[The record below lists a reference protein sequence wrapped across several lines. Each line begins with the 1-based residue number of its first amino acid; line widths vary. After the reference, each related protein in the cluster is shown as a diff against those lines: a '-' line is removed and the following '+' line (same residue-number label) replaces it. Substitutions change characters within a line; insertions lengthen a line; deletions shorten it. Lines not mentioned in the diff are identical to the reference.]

1 MKKPVLLLLSLLL
14 IISLPIFAEDKPA
27 DPSAGVGVQGDISMD
42 ASQLLSDDTA
52 SPAKAPQGDVSVQGS
67 ISTDASQAMPDIP
80 GTPGGTPQDP
90 GQLMPDNSG
99 APEQGAT
106 GLEGMDQMP
115 GDTAAQPQTVTAQK
129 QSKPAPA
136 AKKVPAPVKPPLPK
150 YKAVPYTN
158 DLRIMDAKTGELGQ
172 VDTLHR
178 YMDWRVKAS
187 TSMEKKKHFPT
198 DTNDLNAY
206 TAWVENKDG
215 YGEGESLTLYMD
227 PIYFSAIEEGGVD
240 SVKCTG
246 LKIINGYN
254 KSHEDWF
261 NNSRVK
267 IMKIY
272 QNNKPFCLI
281 ELYDSTNW
289 QDIKFKKPMMI
300 KPGDTIKAKIV
311 EVFEG
316 YKYANAA
323 ITEFLLVG
331 KPGGSVIGYDQ
342 MNGKSMTNVR
352 NGGMYFK

>member
-14 IISLPIFAEDKPA
+14 IISLPIFAEDTQA
-27 DPSAGVGVQGDISMD
+27 DPFASAGVSAGVQGDI
-42 ASQLLSDDTA
+42 
-52 SPAKAPQGDVSVQGS
+52 SVQGS
-67 ISTDASQAMPDIP
+67 ISTDASQAKPDNP
-80 GTPGGTPQDP
+80 GTSGEAPQDP
-90 GQLMPDNSG
+90 GQLMPDNAG
-99 APEQGAT
+99 APQQG
-106 GLEGMDQMP
+106 GMDLQGMDQMP
-115 GDTAAQPQTVTAQK
+115 GDNAAQPQTVTAQK
-129 QSKPAPA
+129 QTKPVPA
-136 AKKVPAPVKPPLPK
+136 AKKAPAPVKPLPK

-178 YMDWRVKAS
+178 YMDWRVKSS
-187 TSMEKKKHFPT
+187 TSMEKKKHFPS

-289 QDIKFKKPMMI
+289 QDIKLKKPMMI

-331 KPGGSVIGYDQ
+331 KPGGTVIGYDQ

-352 NGGMYFK
+352 NGGMYLK